1 MNGNFRKPEFVKRYE
16 YTYFDLE
23 TPLNAIVADNARQT
37 KDNYRFVVDNSSEAN
52 PIDWY
57 NAYLEVDFQLVT
69 LADSTA
75 GIVGGDIDNDNKVC
89 TTTNGHT
96 FIKEIQVE
104 CNGISVYTN
113 MKANESSNA
122 LTLLKYTKSYADSVG
137 QDQFFYV
144 DTSTGTTEARPA
156 IDHAATYNAG
166 FAQRKKLTD
175 AANVNKISIPLN
187 QYSYFAAFKN
197 QIHPN
202 IKTNILIKLEDDN
215 NIIFRKA
222 AAPNSKVIITKMRLW
237 CPKIIFNGLGMKEYT
252 EKYLKPKKWTYLKE
266 HHEII
271 QTTAVNSYFR
281 ISTGIRRPR
290 HVLLWVV
297 NTTKYS
303 NQQENIFKFD
313 TFAVGTANRYF
324 TKAQLEVNNS
334 IYYPQLE
341 MTSDEES
348 RLYRA
353 LLSFNSAYNDFL
365 SGPLI
370 TRDNFKKI
378 FGMLYFD
385 LRNQEEDVKDSV
397 VSLTFRYEL
406 NGAPGAGYT
415 LNALVLHEKEIELY
429 TASGKL
435 LIKA

>member
-1 MNGNFRKPEFVKRYE
+1 
-16 YTYFDLE
+16 
-23 TPLNAIVADNARQT
+23 
-37 KDNYRFVVDNSSEAN
+37 
-52 PIDWY
+52 
-57 NAYLEVDFQLVT
+57 
-69 LADSTA
+69 
-75 GIVGGDIDNDNKVC
+75 
-89 TTTNGHT
+89 
-96 FIKEIQVE
+96 
-104 CNGISVYTN
+104 
-113 MKANESSNA
+113 
-122 LTLLKYTKSYADSVG
+122 
-137 QDQFFYV
+137 
-144 DTSTGTTEARPA
+144 
-156 IDHAATYNAG
+156 
-166 FAQRKKLTD
+166 
-175 AANVNKISIPLN
+175 
-187 QYSYFAAFKN
+187 
-197 QIHPN
+197 
-202 IKTNILIKLEDDN
+202 
-215 NIIFRKA
+215 
-222 AAPNSKVIITKMRLW
+222 
-237 CPKIIFNGLGMKEYT
+237 MKEYT
-252 EKYLKPKKWTYLKE
+252 EKYLKPKKWTYLRE
-266 HHEII
+266 NHEII

-297 NTTKYS
+297 NNNQYS
-303 NQQENIFKFD
+303 SNLAIYSLLIHSPLEQTI
-313 TFAVGTANRYF
+313 VIS

-341 MTSDEES
+341 MTADEKS

-415 LNALVLHEKEIELY
+415 VNALVLHEKEIELY

>member
-1 MNGNFRKPEFVKRYE
+1 MNGNFRKPEYVKRYE
-16 YTYFDLE
+16 YTYYDLE
-23 TPLNAIVADNARQT
+23 TPLNAIVANNARQT

-57 NAYLEVDFQLVT
+57 NAYLEVDFQLVQFANGT
-69 LADSTA
+69 
-75 GIVGGDIDNDNKVC
+75 GITGGAIDNVNKLC

-96 FIKEIQVE
+96 FIKDIQVE

-122 LTLLKYTKSYADSVG
+122 LTLLKYTKSYADSIG

-144 DTSTGTTEARPA
+144 DGPTGVAEARSTE
-156 IDHAATYNAG
+156 DDYNEG
-166 FAQRKKLTD
+166 FAKRKKLTD
-175 AANVNKISIPLN
+175 AAAVNKISIPLN
-187 QYSYFAAFKN
+187 LYSYFAAFKN
-197 QIHPN
+197 QLHPN
-202 IKTNILIKLEDDN
+202 IKTNILIRLEDDT
-215 NIIFRKA
+215 NIIFRNTN
-222 AAPNSKVIITKMRLW
+222 APESKVIVSKLRLW

-252 EKYLKPKKWTYLKE
+252 EKYLKPKKWTYLRE
-266 HHEII
+266 NHEII

-297 NTTKYS
+297 NNNQYS
-303 NQQENIFKFD
+303 SQLGNIFTFD
-313 TFAVGTANRYF
+313 TFAIGTNDRYF

-341 MTSDEES
+341 MTADEKS

-415 LNALVLHEKEIELY
+415 VNALVLHEKEIELY

>member
-16 YTYFDLE
+16 YTYYDLE
-23 TPLNAIVADNARQT
+23 TPLNAIVGNNARQT

-57 NAYLEVDFQLVT
+57 NAYLEVDFQLVQF
-69 LADSTA
+69 ANGA
-75 GIVGGDIDNDNKVC
+75 GIPGENIDNVNKLC

-96 FIKEIQVE
+96 FIKDIQVE

-113 MKANESSNA
+113 TKANESSNA
-122 LTLLKYTKSYADSVG
+122 LTLLKYTKSYADSIG

-144 DTSTGTTEARPA
+144 DTGTGIAEARPNENNSP
-156 IDHAATYNAG
+156 YNEG
-166 FAQRKKLTD
+166 FAKRKKLTD
-175 AANVNKISIPLN
+175 AAAVNKISIPLN
-187 QYSYFAAFKN
+187 LYSYFAAFKN
-197 QIHPN
+197 QLHPN
-202 IKTNILIKLEDDN
+202 IKTNILIRLEDDA
-215 NIIFRKA
+215 NIIFRHTN
-222 AAPNSKVIITKMRLW
+222 APESKVIVSKLRLW

-252 EKYLKPKKWTYLKE
+252 EKYLKPKKWTYLRE
-266 HHEII
+266 NHEII

-297 NTTKYS
+297 NNTQYS
-303 NQQENIFKFD
+303 SQLGNIFTFD
-313 TFAVGTANRYF
+313 TFTIGANNRYF

-341 MTSDEES
+341 MTADEKS

-415 LNALVLHEKEIELY
+415 VNALVLHEKEIELY

>member
-16 YTYFDLE
+16 YTYYDLE
-23 TPLNAIVADNARQT
+23 TALNAIVANDARQV
-37 KDNYRFVVDNSSEAN
+37 KGEYRFNVDNSSEAN

-57 NAYLEVDFQLVT
+57 NAYLEVNFQLVT
-69 LADSTA
+69 TADSAVGITA
-75 GIVGGDIDNDNKVC
+75 GPNNGNQDA

-96 FIKEIQVE
+96 FIREIQVE

-113 MKANESSNA
+113 MRANESSNA
-122 LTLLKYTKSYADSVG
+122 LALLKYTKSYADSIG
-137 QDQFFYV
+137 QDQLFYV
-144 DTSTGTTEARPA
+144 DTSTGTTEGRPA
-156 IDHAATYNAG
+156 QALYNEG
-166 FAQRKKLTD
+166 FAKRKIQTD

-187 QYSYFAAFKN
+187 LYSYFAAFKN
-197 QIHPN
+197 QLHPN
-202 IKTNILIKLEDDN
+202 IKTKIIINLENDN
-215 NIIFRKA
+215 NIIFRKGA
-222 AAPNSKVIITKMRLW
+222 ASDSKVIVTKLRLW

-266 HHEII
+266 HHEIL
-271 QTTAVNSYFR
+271 QTATVNSHFR

-297 NTTKYS
+297 PTASYNS
-303 NQQENIFKFD
+303 QEYNIFTFD
-313 TFAVGTANRYF
+313 TFSIGANNRYF

-353 LLSFNSAYNDFL
+353 LMSFNSGYNDFL

-370 TRDNFKKI
+370 TRANFRNL
-378 FGMLYFD
+378 FGMIYFD
-385 LRNQEEDVKDSV
+385 LRNQEEDVKDAV

-406 NGAPGAGYT
+406 NGANPTNYT